1 MSPSFPMDKAQILLH
16 QTGVFVARRITQVAL
31 QPYNRQLDPRDPR
44 LPSLQAHPVRC
55 SRMGLYL
62 YTPYVGSEYQDDS
75 YCSGRITQAEIQ
87 QGQFSVWHR
96 TRLKLLQSMELHIPA
111 TPWIDHA
118 EQCEKRKPV
127 CGYEGFTLKQM
138 I

>member
-1 MSPSFPMDKAQILLH
+1 
-16 QTGVFVARRITQVAL
+16 
-31 QPYNRQLDPRDPR
+31 
-44 LPSLQAHPVRC
+44 
-55 SRMGLYL
+55 MGLYL

-87 QGQFSVWHR
+87 QGQFSVWHC

-111 TPWIDHA
+111 TPWIDKMQTMR
-118 EQCEKRKPV
+118 ETETGLRNM
-127 CGYEGFTLKQM
+127 EGVPMKEM